1 MDYFYIPIGTCSK
14 KMTFSIIDGKI
25 LNLKVQKGCA
35 GNLIALGR
43 LIEGKDIDE
52 VINLLKGISCP
63 GRKTS
68 CPDQLAL
75 ALISLKESNNKQ

>member
-14 KMTFSIIDGKI
+14 KMTFSVVDNKI
-25 LNLKVQKGCA
+25 YNLKVHKGCV

-43 LIEGKDIDE
+43 LIEGKDTDE
-52 VINLLKGISCP
+52 VIRILKGIRCP
-63 GRKTS
+63 GRGTS

-75 ALISLKESNNKQ
+75 ALTSLKKSNT